1 MPRRALFR
9 PRSESKIHLET
20 PLLIWVQILPCSSVS
35 NGFFFV
41 GTTLHKERPH
51 THYPIIG
58 GLSVISVVVSVMLS
72 MGCISVAAYSV
83 FCRTERIFCII
94 CVYRRQKI
102 VTKVQMNS
110 GKCQT
115 KALRVAAI
123 ADGVYTVGLEG
134 AEKDE
139 VVVIGEGVNVVKLIT
154 TMRKKVGH
162 TIAISVAEEKKGD

>member
-1 MPRRALFR
+1 
-9 PRSESKIHLET
+9 
-20 PLLIWVQILPCSSVS
+20 
-35 NGFFFV
+35 
-41 GTTLHKERPH
+41 
-51 THYPIIG
+51 
-58 GLSVISVVVSVMLS
+58 
-72 MGCISVAAYSV
+72 
-83 FCRTERIFCII
+83 
-94 CVYRRQKI
+94 QKI